1 MKLEVDSV
9 TFKKQKTDLM
19 VLLLDSEMT
28 FCEVKDP
35 QLKKILEQ
43 LSKRYSKKEINKEF
57 SSSVTI
63 GKIRHILVLHTSLI
77 TSYDIAEKIKILAA
91 RAIDH
96 AKDLGFLHIN
106 FLLNGRDAPNFIQNV
121 VEGIY
126 LGAYY
131 FDKYR
136 KE

>member
-63 GKIRHILVLHTSLI
+63 G
-77 TSYDIAEKIKILAA
+77 
-91 RAIDH
+91 
-96 AKDLGFLHIN
+96 
-106 FLLNGRDAPNFIQNV
+106 
-121 VEGIY
+121 
-126 LGAYY
+126 
-131 FDKYR
+131 
-136 KE
+136 